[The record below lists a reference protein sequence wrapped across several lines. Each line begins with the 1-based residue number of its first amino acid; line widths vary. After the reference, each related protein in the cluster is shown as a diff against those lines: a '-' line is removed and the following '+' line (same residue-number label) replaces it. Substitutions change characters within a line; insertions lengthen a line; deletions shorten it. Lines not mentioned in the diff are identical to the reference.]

1 MSELLYNFAI
11 IDAASEPE
19 CLELFAQHDPV
30 RSCLYEQPLDSDVSK
45 VAPYLVELT
54 DAVKDWL
61 DERTTPWGMYVSSES
76 PLIPLRQ
83 HLRQSLQV
91 MVPDDGKPQLFRY
104 YDPRIIWLYIDAA
117 PDLERYHFLGPM
129 NAIATHYG
137 TERSENFDSL
147 KATFAKL
154 PVDRQGPL
162 TLSQSVYQAITDGC
176 IRQMEQ
182 AVYARLNQTIERSAL
197 DKPDESSTAVYTLRF
212 DDDESTDSVCPT
224 RPTAEQL
231 SAFSKRLVSELS
243 RWGITQQRL
252 LTGIAQLCAQHH
264 YYRWEQLPTDWM
276 DRLCDDHHRPALNAQ
291 MLMIDH
297 LGYVPA

>member
-1 MSELLYNFAI
+1 MSEVLYNFAI

-19 CLELFAQHDPV
+19 YFELFAQQDPL
-30 RSCLYEQPLDSDVSK
+30 RSCLYEEPLDSDISK
-45 VAPYLVELT
+45 VAPYLIELT
-54 DAVKDWL
+54 DDVKDWL
-61 DERTTPWGMYVSSES
+61 DERTTPWGIYLSSEF

-83 HLRQSLQV
+83 HLRQSLQAQ
-91 MVPDDGKPQLFRY
+91 VPDDEKPQLFRY
-104 YDPRIIWLYIDAA
+104 YDPRIIWLYIDAV

-154 PVDRQGPL
+154 PVDRHGPL
-162 TLSQSVYQAITDGC
+162 KLSQPVYQAIIDGC
-176 IRQMEQ
+176 IQQMEQ
-182 AVYARLNQTIERSAL
+182 AVYVRLNQTIEQNEL
-197 DKPDESSTAVYTLRF
+197 DKPDESSNAVYTLRLNE
-212 DDDESTDSVCPT
+212 DEPTDLVSST

-231 SAFSKRLVSELS
+231 SEFAKQLVRQLS
-243 RWGITQQRL
+243 YLGITQQRL
-252 LTGIAQLCAQHH
+252 ITGIAQLCAHHH

-276 DRLCDDHHRPALNAQ
+276 DRLCDENHRPLLNAQ